1 MNAPNTPNRH
11 WIMLYMYYHEFIMDC
26 IKYTAWGGKNHYFY
40 ILFQRYGK
48 LILLFQGW
56 QKKQKLLVY
65 PRMVEYTGLPGNYTG
80 VSQEILGYKLQ
91 LHTSLILLIIS
102 VGM

>member
-1 MNAPNTPNRH
+1 
-11 WIMLYMYYHEFIMDC
+11 MLYYHEFITDC

-56 QKKQKLLVY
+56 PKKQKLLVY
-65 PRMVEYTGLPGNYTG
+65 PRMVGYTGLPGNYTG

-102 VGM
+102 VGMYTVVPLASYDI

>member
-1 MNAPNTPNRH
+1 M
-11 WIMLYMYYHEFIMDC
+11 
-26 IKYTAWGGKNHYFY
+26 
-40 ILFQRYGK
+40 YGK

-65 PRMVEYTGLPGNYTG
+65 PRMVGYTGLPGNYTG

-102 VGM
+102 VGMYTVVPLASYDI